1 MGADASG
8 TIQFNSIQMAHS
20 VDYAVCPPTGELSGP
35 PPLLLALHGW
45 GQNCEKFSRWVAPL
59 AERGFLVVV
68 PQAPHQL
75 YISYD
80 PKTVGFNWL
89 TIHEKERSINEFVDY
104 LKLLIETLRKDYE
117 FDERRVCML
126 GFSQGVSMSYRFAVR
141 SGIEVGAMIACGSD
155 LPPDVADELPNREA
169 FPVLIVHG
177 KDDPQAKLEKAE
189 SAMAE
194 LQRHG
199 FSPDTN
205 FFDGGHQLPR
215 EVVKEIGDWLVS
227 RVVMKEGVNT

>member
-1 MGADASG
+1 MTNS
-8 TIQFNSIQMAHS
+8 TSSTRQFRSIQIAHS
-20 VDYAVCPPTGELSGP
+20 VDYAVCPPPDGTESP
-35 PPLLLALHGW
+35 HLLLALHGW
-45 GQNCEKFSRWVAPL
+45 GQNCERFSRWVGPL
-59 AERGFLVVV
+59 ADRGFLVVV

-75 YISYD
+75 YINYD

-89 TIHEKERSINEFVDY
+89 TVHEKERSISEFVEY
-104 LKLLIETLRKDYE
+104 LKLLIKTLREEYD

-141 SGIEVGAMIACGSD
+141 SGLEIDAMVACGSD
-155 LPPDVADELPNREA
+155 LPPDVAAELPNREA

-189 SAMAE
+189 EALAE
-194 LQRHG
+194 MRRHG

-215 EVVKEIGDWLVS
+215 NVVKEIGDWLVS
-227 RVVMKEGVNT
+227 RVVREQGANA